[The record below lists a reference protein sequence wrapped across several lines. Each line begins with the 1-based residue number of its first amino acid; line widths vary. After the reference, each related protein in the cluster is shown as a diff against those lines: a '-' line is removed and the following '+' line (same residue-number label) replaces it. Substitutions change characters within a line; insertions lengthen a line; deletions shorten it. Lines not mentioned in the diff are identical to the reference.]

1 MKSSTYTRGKKRN
14 GAEQNLFYSP
24 NIFNTNNHTSNNRI
38 NNNNDN
44 MIISQDSQVSN
55 TPVYQKKSLRGE
67 KRHLTPNLNSGMSL
81 SKNNNN
87 DISIV
92 SNYEIE
98 TFKLNIINKKKRKKI
113 TKDSFYF

>member
-1 MKSSTYTRGKKRN
+1 
-14 GAEQNLFYSP
+14 
-24 NIFNTNNHTSNNRI
+24 
-38 NNNNDN
+38 
-44 MIISQDSQVSN
+44 
-55 TPVYQKKSLRGE
+55 
-67 KRHLTPNLNSGMSL
+67 MSL

-113 TKDSFYF
+113 TKDSFYFSIKTKKKKMKNSEYKIQTNDFNIKISKIQNKNKYNEEEDYNSGLKIIEF

>member
-1 MKSSTYTRGKKRN
+1 
-14 GAEQNLFYSP
+14 
-24 NIFNTNNHTSNNRI
+24 
-38 NNNNDN
+38 
-44 MIISQDSQVSN
+44 
-55 TPVYQKKSLRGE
+55 
-67 KRHLTPNLNSGMSL
+67 MSL